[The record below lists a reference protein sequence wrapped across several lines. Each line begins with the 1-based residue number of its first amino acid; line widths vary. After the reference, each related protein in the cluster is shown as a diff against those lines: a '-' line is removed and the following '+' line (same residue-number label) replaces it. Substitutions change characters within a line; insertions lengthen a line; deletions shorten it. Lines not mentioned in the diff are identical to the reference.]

1 MLQTKIK
8 VAKVFDGKRANNRY
22 TTVESKELEELRDSK
37 ERLDDLIMTATKFIL
52 YTSLI
57 VTGVV
62 FGAILL

>member
-8 VAKVFDGKRANNRY
+8 VANVFDRRRVNNRY
-22 TTVESKELEELRDSK
+22 TTVDSRELEELRDSK
-37 ERLDDLIMTATKFIL
+37 ERLDNLIMTATKFIL

>member
-8 VAKVFDGKRANNRY
+8 VANVFDRRRVNNRY

-37 ERLDDLIMTATKFIL
+37 ERLDNLIMTATKFIL

>member
-8 VAKVFDGKRANNRY
+8 VAKVFDGKRANNMY

-37 ERLDDLIMTATKFIL
+37 ERLDNLIMTATKFIL